1 MEDTTTS
8 SFPVN
13 GVKARV
19 RSRNGRDF
27 KAGNENRDSGKDS
40 EESRGKEN
48 VDPVIN
54 SMNKN
59 VDLGKGVVG
68 GQETINSVGGL
79 HDAINREASN
89 LIGSSKGEVD
99 DSCSK
104 IEGTVLGVKCVNET
118 SLQRQELKNVGLL
131 DVDLGG
137 KTGGC
142 AIVQINDVVVAASVD
157 SSSSISVGM
166 GLEKNRG

>member
-1 MEDTTTS
+1 
-8 SFPVN
+8 
-13 GVKARV
+13 
-19 RSRNGRDF
+19 
-27 KAGNENRDSGKDS
+27 
-40 EESRGKEN
+40 
-48 VDPVIN
+48 
-54 SMNKN
+54 MNKN

-118 SLQRQELKNVGLL
+118 PLQRQELKTVGLL

-137 KTGGC
+137 KAEGC

-157 SSSSISVGM
+157 SSSSISGM
-166 GLEKNRG
+166 TSSSPNLKKHEDARGIV